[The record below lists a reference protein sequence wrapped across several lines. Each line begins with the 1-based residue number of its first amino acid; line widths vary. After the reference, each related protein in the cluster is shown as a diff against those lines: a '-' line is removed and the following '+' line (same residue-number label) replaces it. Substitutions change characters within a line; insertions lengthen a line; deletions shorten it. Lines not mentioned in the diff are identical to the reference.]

1 MADHENTPKRINP
14 LIETLCGVAF
24 FVMLVVFLFTLTRLI
39 AAGIPAEDRAGLVET
54 LVWALLGL
62 LATGLA
68 GAKMAS
74 HQNPF
79 DFLNG
84 VLTSLRSFVRR

>member
-1 MADHENTPKRINP
+1 MADPENTPKRLSP
-14 LIETLCGVAF
+14 LIETLCGAAF
-24 FVMLVVFLFTLTRLI
+24 FAMLLVFLFTLTRLL
-39 AAGIPAEDRAGLVET
+39 AAGIPAEDRAALAET

-68 GAKMAS
+68 GAKVAN

-79 DFLNG
+79 DFLSG